1 MLSDYLRSMAEWRR
15 RQDKQY
21 PNDRR
26 NDKSAAAL
34 ESLADFVDGPDV
46 SKEALERL
54 RPHQPD
60 AETLGGDRARRA
72 VERYG
77 YLNIIIEDHH
87 RAFLDEL
94 GALAELDA
102 YEIALGNGEDPTGTL
117 KDFELDAAKEGLA
130 LPIRYFEV
138 RKDASDDELRESLDR
153 HREIVTERE
162 EAERAAAEAERAAAE
177 EAATKQAADA
187 EAGGEEP
194 EPAAPDAGEAEPAA
208 PDADEAETD
217 EPETGQAEKDN

>member
-15 RQDKQY
+15 RQEREY

-46 SKEALERL
+46 SGEALDRL
-54 RPHQPD
+54 RPHQRD
-60 AETLGGDRARRA
+60 GDSLGGDRARRA
-72 VERYG
+72 IERYG
-77 YLNIIIEDHH
+77 YQNIIIEDHH

-102 YEIALGNGEDPTGTL
+102 YELALGNGEDPTGTL
-117 KDFELDAAKEGLA
+117 KDFELDAAREGLA

-138 RKDASDDELRESLDR
+138 RTDASDEELRASLDR
-153 HREIVTERE
+153 HREIVV
-162 EAERAAAEAERAAAE
+162 ERAAAEKAAAQQAAADEAAAQQAAAE
-177 EAATKQAADA
+177 EAAAE
-187 EAGGEEP
+187 EAGGDEP
-194 EPAAPDAGEAEPAA
+194 EKGEP
-208 PDADEAETD
+208 ETD
-217 EPETGQAEKDN
+217 EPEKDEPEKDEPEKDD